1 MKADPR
7 ELVRAHYGTLVD
19 NRTGRARPLDHFA
32 FEVVPLVIG
41 LACFLVG
48 VQLPAAVS
56 AGLVTVTG
64 LLSAFFFQALLQIS
78 QRALEWAHEAPEP
91 SPDTSREAKFLDQN
105 AANAGYASLVCIL
118 AAAVF
123 VVAGVSS
130 GIWLTLFSAIG
141 LALGTH
147 LALVLLLVL
156 VRVFAL
162 TDERLKDTRTG
173 HAAEVKRFP
182 NRKAG

>member
-19 NRTGRARPLDHFA
+19 NRTGRARPLDHVV
-32 FEVVPLVIG
+32 FEGLPVAIG
-41 LACFLVG
+41 LACFLLEVD
-48 VQLPAAVS
+48 LPPVVS
-56 AGLVTVTG
+56 AGLVTVSG

-91 SPDTSREAKFLDQN
+91 GPDTSREAKFLDQN
-105 AANAGYASLVCIL
+105 AANAGYASLVCVL
-118 AAAVF
+118 TAAIF
-123 VVAGVSS
+123 VVASVAKGT
-130 GIWLTLFSAIG
+130 WLTLFSAIG
-141 LALGTH
+141 LALASH
-147 LALVLLLVL
+147 LVLVLLLVL

-173 HAAEVKRFP
+173 HAAEVAQFRKR
-182 NRKAG
+182 KTG

>member
-19 NRTGRARPLDHFA
+19 NRTGRTRPLDHLA
-32 FEVVPLVIG
+32 FEGLPLAVG
-41 LACFLVG
+41 LACFFFG
-48 VQLPAAVS
+48 VQVPATVS
-56 AGLVTVTG
+56 AGLVTVAG

-105 AANAGYASLVCIL
+105 AANSGYASIVCIL
-118 AAAVF
+118 TAAVF
-123 VVAGVSS
+123 VVAGVAN
-130 GIWLTLFSAIG
+130 GIWLTVFSAIG
-141 LALGTH
+141 LTLGVH
-147 LALVLLLVL
+147 LVLVLLLVL

-173 HAAEVKRFP
+173 HAAEVAHLPK
-182 NRKAG
+182 RKAG